1 MAPGTSLWRNPN
13 YRTFLGIQTLSAVGD
28 SFSYVA
34 IPLLVLQVTG
44 SLVQMGIVTGLTGV
58 ASITTGLFA
67 GVVVDRF
74 DRRTL
79 LMICDG
85 ARCVLYGAVAVVFLV
100 AEPSWLIYLVVPLA
114 GVFSMIFQVTYVAVV
129 PAIVAADQITRA
141 NGHLYATYAVASVA
155 GPALAGMVAAAFGP
169 AAAIGLDAV
178 TFAVAA
184 VGVLFIRLAAGRP
197 DAARPAVAGA
207 GNVRNEFL
215 AGARFLWNHPLLR
228 QLTLLLS
235 LLTFL
240 TYGLTD
246 AVIFRLKDE
255 LGQPDTVVGY
265 VLTAGTVGTFVASFV
280 VARVRGRLG
289 FGPSWIGAF
298 SLAGLAVA
306 GMGLARSVPALAVL
320 MAVMLLGT
328 GVAGICSMSLRQE
341 ITPGHLLGRV
351 TAAFWTIHSALGPLG
366 AGAITAVAAGVGVTP
381 VLLAVGTAM
390 VAIALSGAFSSI
402 GRAGATPAAERVLE
416 GARS

>member
-1 MAPGTSLWRNPN
+1 MAGTSLWRNSN
-13 YRTFLGIQTLSAVGD
+13 YRTFLGIQTLSAIGN

-58 ASITTGLFA
+58 AFITTGVFA

-85 ARCVLYGAVAVVFLV
+85 ARCVLYGTVAVVFLV

-129 PAIVAADQITRA
+129 PAIVPTDQITRA
-141 NGHLYATYAVASVA
+141 NGHLYATYAIASVT
-155 GPALAGMVAAAFGP
+155 GPALAGLVAGAFGA
-169 AAAIGLDAV
+169 AAAIGVDAI

-184 VGVLFIRLAAGRP
+184 IGVLFIRLAA
-197 DAARPAVAGA
+197 RPAQPGPAG
-207 GNVRNEFL
+207 GVRNEFL
-215 AGARFLWNHPLLR
+215 AGARFVWAHPLLR

-235 LLTFL
+235 LLTLL

-255 LGQPDTVVGY
+255 FGQSDAVVGY
-265 VLTAGTVGTFVASFV
+265 VLTAGTIGIFVASSV

-289 FGPSWIGAF
+289 FGPSWISAF

-306 GMGLARSVPALAVL
+306 GMGLVHHVPALAVF
-320 MAVMLLGT
+320 MAVMLLGS

-341 ITPGHLLGRV
+341 ITPSHLLGRV

-366 AGAITAVAAGVGVTP
+366 AAAITALVAGFGVTP
-381 VLLAVGTAM
+381 VLVVVGTAM
-390 VAIALSGAFSSI
+390 VVIALSGAFSSI
-402 GRAGATPAAERVLE
+402 GRAGVTPAAEPVLE
-416 GARS
+416 GARSW

>member
-1 MAPGTSLWRNPN
+1 MAGTSLWRNSN
-13 YRTFLGIQTLSAVGD
+13 YRTFLGIQTLSAIGD

-58 ASITTGLFA
+58 ASITTGVFA

-85 ARCVLYGAVAVVFLV
+85 ARCVLYGTVALVFLV

-129 PAIVAADQITRA
+129 PAIVPTDQITRA
-141 NGHLYATYAVASVA
+141 NGHLYATYAIASVA
-155 GPALAGMVAAAFGP
+155 GPALAGLVAAAFGA
-169 AAAIGLDAV
+169 AAAIGVDAI

-184 VGVLFIRLAAGRP
+184 IGVLFIRLAA
-197 DAARPAVAGA
+197 RPAQPGPADAEAG
-207 GNVRNEFL
+207 GVRNEFL
-215 AGARFLWNHPLLR
+215 AGARFVWAHPLLR

-246 AVIFRLKDE
+246 TVIFRLKDE
-255 LGQPDTVVGY
+255 LGQSDAVVGY
-265 VLTAGTVGTFVASFV
+265 VLTAGTVGTFVASSV

-289 FGPSWIGAF
+289 FGPSWISAF

-306 GMGLARSVPALAVL
+306 GMGLVHHVPALAVF
-320 MAVMLLGT
+320 MAVMLLGS

-341 ITPGHLLGRV
+341 ITPSHLLGRV

-366 AGAITAVAAGVGVTP
+366 AATITALAAGFGVTP
-381 VLLAVGTAM
+381 VLVVVGTAM
-390 VAIALSGAFSSI
+390 VLIALSGAFSSI
-402 GRAGATPAAERVLE
+402 GRAGVTPAAEPALE